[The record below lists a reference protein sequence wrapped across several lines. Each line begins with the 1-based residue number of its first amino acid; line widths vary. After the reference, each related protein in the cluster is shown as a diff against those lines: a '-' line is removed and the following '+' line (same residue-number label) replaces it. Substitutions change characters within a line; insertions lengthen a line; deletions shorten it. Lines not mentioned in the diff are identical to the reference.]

1 MGPDE
6 SRGGRT
12 TRPDRSRDRAHL
24 TIRGAAPSYEWQRI
38 RPKGPHDH
46 DELFDHARR
55 RLDAARTPPPSTA
68 RRARLVRDFK
78 QAWEAGD
85 VSTLIGL
92 LDPGAVAAVL
102 LTITDQGA
110 CIPLVDAVIDAVPA
124 SWWTDDPDYVDSFYA
139 LARETAGSR
148 VGAAGNARMTVERYY
163 VSAL

>member
-1 MGPDE
+1 M
-6 SRGGRT
+6 
-12 TRPDRSRDRAHL
+12 
-24 TIRGAAPSYEWQRI
+24 
-38 RPKGPHDH
+38 
-46 DELFDHARR
+46 
-55 RLDAARTPPPSTA
+55 
-68 RRARLVRDFK
+68 RDFK

-85 VSTLIGL
+85 IPALIGL

-124 SWWTDDPDYVDSFYA
+124 SWWTDDPDYVDSFYT
-139 LARETAGSR
+139 LARETVGSR